1 MFLLKQLNRID
12 QGREIRWGECI
23 DLISFKHVEYFLSKM
38 SSLHFWYPILL
49 GATVQILAAEFGDE
63 RPIIDVNKVRKA
75 HSRPE
80 LPAESIG
87 DGVLGPN

>member
-1 MFLLKQLNRID
+1 M
-12 QGREIRWGECI
+12 
-23 DLISFKHVEYFLSKM
+23 EYFSGILTW
-38 SSLHFWYPILL
+38 LHFWYPILL

-63 RPIIDVNKVRKA
+63 KPIIDVNKVRKA
-75 HSRPE
+75 PSRPE